1 MPKEVYT
8 GKKEITIVMIR
19 PDGVQRSKVGEI
31 ISTFEKRGFKIIAMK
46 MFGMTDIKG
55 SSSLFGKIVEGKGPQ
70 PFVALVVQGQQVTKT
85 ALKILGIAN
94 PADKNADEKP
104 PGTLIGNNNLA
115 NGRCMVSASPSP
127 KITAGV
133 YP

>member
-1 MPKEVYT
+1 
-8 GKKEITIVMIR
+8 MIR
-19 PDGVQRSKVGEI
+19 PDAVQRNRIGEI
-31 ISTFEKRGFKIIAMK
+31 ISTFEARGFKIIAMK
-46 MFGMTDIKG
+46 MMSMSDMKG
-55 SSSLFGKIVEGKGPQ
+55 QSSLFGKIAEGNGPQ
-70 PFVALVVQGQQVTKT
+70 PFVAMVIQGQQVTKT

-115 NGRCMVSASPSP
+115 NGRRMVAASPST
-127 KITAGV
+127 KLTSGL